1 MEASNVAPASP
12 MLSSLLAPSSA
23 QSQSGERVDTESLL
37 LLFDVIWTKL
47 IELAKKLRDI
57 MRTYNETR
65 QRLTWELQV
74 NVLQTQMKTIDQTFT
89 ASMITAGSAM
99 LSGVLTIGLGA
110 AGGETGLILGQA
122 MGHTAGGVMGL
133 GAGVAQ
139 RQSDQDKAIADL
151 QQNGANSYNKSLM
164 DIMDKAVEIM
174 QQIMGRGTSMVDI
187 LAQMLRALTR

>member
-174 QQIMGRGTSMVDI
+174 QQIMGMGTSMVDI

>member
-74 NVLQTQMKTIDQTFT
+74 NVLQTQMKTIDQAFT
-89 ASMITAGSAM
+89 ASMITAGGAM
-99 LSGVLTIGLGA
+99 FSGVLTIGLGA

-174 QQIMGRGTSMVDI
+174 QKIMGMGTSMVDI

>member
-174 QQIMGRGTSMVDI
+174 QQIMGMGTSMVEV

>member
-74 NVLQTQMKTIDQTFT
+74 NALQTQMKTIDQAFT
-89 ASMITAGSAM
+89 ASMITAGGAM
-99 LSGVLTIGLGA
+99 CSGVLTIGLGA

-174 QQIMGRGTSMVDI
+174 QQIMGMGTSMVDI